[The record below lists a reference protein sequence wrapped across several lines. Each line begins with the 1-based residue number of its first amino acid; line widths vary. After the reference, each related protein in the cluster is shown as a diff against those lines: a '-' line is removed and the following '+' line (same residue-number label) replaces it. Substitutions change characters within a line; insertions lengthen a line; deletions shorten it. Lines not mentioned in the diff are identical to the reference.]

1 MVMVKDNIL
10 LAMFDIKP
18 VGKSAVLLFSQIKKE
33 IDLHIKT
40 KTIAAIKKNKTPI
53 EKAPEILGGDY
64 WEELVAKLPQR
75 PDFPF
80 NYGKSKLSREEI
92 LKELEA
98 TINKQIDL
106 NAELVSIGGEIHE
119 TKVLPKETQIL
130 STYEVA
136 GDASKVEG
144 ISAYVDPDIVE
155 EDFAEVQPG
164 EVGGQPELVSFW
176 KNYESEQPKE
186 IHSPA
191 SREIDVWLN
200 NLKNN
205 QHSRPSLPREYIR
218 PVQPLRIKPKWQS
231 WFRFNRKAMMW
242 LIGFGFLSIS
252 SWMLV
257 GNKGIAAKQNVI
269 QNGSNAV
276 ANFENAKN
284 EIDNFN
290 FMDAANSFALA
301 YDDLNKAS
309 GTLHQLG
316 ASFLSVF
323 GDLPGLNKVKSA
335 NNLVEAGQSLSKAG
349 ENLSLAFATIYE
361 TNLLSFLDVD
371 GGEAATSPSLSNI
384 LSEFKD
390 ILTFADKNIK
400 KAGQLMTDIDVA
412 VLPDD
417 KQALFLDFKKQIPT
431 FQSYIGDALNYSDFL
446 FNFVGG
452 SGPKTYI
459 ILLQNNSEL
468 RPTGGFPGSYALI
481 SFENGSLKKIFV
493 EDIYLA
499 DAGLKT
505 NIIPPIPLQH
515 ITPNWGMRDANWFA
529 DFPTSARK
537 VIELYQLGGGVKV
550 DGVLTINP
558 DIIAKVFD
566 IIGPIEMPE
575 YGLTLGADNFL
586 AEIQNEV
593 EYEAD
598 RAAPKQILTD
608 LQPRFFQKLAEQ
620 DKNHWVSIFK
630 VLSDA
635 IEQKHILAYFN
646 DSKLED
652 VAIQNGLGGEIK
664 NSEED
669 YLQVVFSNVKGSKT
683 DFVTENS
690 MNLDVKFVDKTSLEH
705 TLKIS
710 RSHHGG
716 DSKYGFYNRDNSA
729 YVKVY
734 VPTGSVLQSIGGQSI
749 TDFRSLIGH
758 EDFGFK
764 SDPDLQKIE
773 STITRPF
780 AGVDVFEE
788 TGRTVFGFWLITKP
802 KQDKSVVLKYSV
814 PARMSGGDKYS
825 LLWQKQA
832 GTGRDRAGLKL
843 SIPDSLTLIS
853 HSPDL
858 QPVGDNIVMDSD
870 LSIDHLIDITFK
882 Q

>member
-1 MVMVKDNIL
+1 MVKDNIL

-459 ILLQNNSEL
+459 ILLQNNSE
-468 RPTGGFPGSYALI
+468 F
-481 SFENGSLKKIFV
+481 
-493 EDIYLA
+493 
-499 DAGLKT
+499 
-505 NIIPPIPLQH
+505 
-515 ITPNWGMRDANWFA
+515 
-529 DFPTSARK
+529 
-537 VIELYQLGGGVKV
+537 
-550 DGVLTINP
+550 
-558 DIIAKVFD
+558 
-566 IIGPIEMPE
+566 
-575 YGLTLGADNFL
+575 
-586 AEIQNEV
+586 
-593 EYEAD
+593 
-598 RAAPKQILTD
+598 
-608 LQPRFFQKLAEQ
+608 
-620 DKNHWVSIFK
+620 
-630 VLSDA
+630 
-635 IEQKHILAYFN
+635 
-646 DSKLED
+646 
-652 VAIQNGLGGEIK
+652 
-664 NSEED
+664 
-669 YLQVVFSNVKGSKT
+669 
-683 DFVTENS
+683 
-690 MNLDVKFVDKTSLEH
+690 
-705 TLKIS
+705 
-710 RSHHGG
+710 
-716 DSKYGFYNRDNSA
+716 
-729 YVKVY
+729 
-734 VPTGSVLQSIGGQSI
+734 
-749 TDFRSLIGH
+749 
-758 EDFGFK
+758 
-764 SDPDLQKIE
+764 
-773 STITRPF
+773 
-780 AGVDVFEE
+780 
-788 TGRTVFGFWLITKP
+788 
-802 KQDKSVVLKYSV
+802 
-814 PARMSGGDKYS
+814 
-825 LLWQKQA
+825 
-832 GTGRDRAGLKL
+832 
-843 SIPDSLTLIS
+843 
-853 HSPDL
+853 
-858 QPVGDNIVMDSD
+858 
-870 LSIDHLIDITFK
+870 
-882 Q
+882 